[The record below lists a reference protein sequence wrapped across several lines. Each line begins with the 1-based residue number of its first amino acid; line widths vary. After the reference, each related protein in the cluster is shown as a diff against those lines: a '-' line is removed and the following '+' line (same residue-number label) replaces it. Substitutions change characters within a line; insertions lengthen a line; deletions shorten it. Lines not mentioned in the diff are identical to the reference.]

1 MIIVDYKYK
10 KNWIPSAFS
19 LKNLTYNQ
27 FEKEYIFQPYT
38 FYKLKKVDINFKEY
52 EANIYLENIG
62 KENLLE
68 DFIKINKIIKYDEK
82 KNIIVESEEKEY
94 SDNINK
100 ILEKQYPLLSLTTNL
115 AYQHDEDLKNTNVYD
130 SQINL

>member
-82 KNIIVESEEKEY
+82 KNIMVESEEKEY

-100 ILEKQYPLLSLTTNL
+100 ILEKQ
-115 AYQHDEDLKNTNVYD
+115 
-130 SQINL
+130 